1 MDRVTQMVGK
11 PGRRKMTRRTA
22 QEKRTIVEQTFV
34 PGMSVSRVA
43 RDNDV
48 NANQVF
54 DWRKQYHEGRLGS
67 PQEISATWIPVTV
80 ETAPAVP
87 AAHPSPAA
95 ETVAEVNG
103 TVCLELPKGKL
114 SVSGHVNPE
123 VLRTFLQYLLR

>member
-1 MDRVTQMVGK
+1 MDRVTQMVVK

-22 QEKRTIVEQTFV
+22 QEKLTIVEQTFL

-43 RDNDV
+43 RANDV

-67 PQEISATWIPVTV
+67 PQGISDTWIPVTV

-87 AAHPSPAA
+87 AAHALPA
-95 ETVAEVNG
+95 ETVPDVNG

-114 SVSGHVNPE
+114 SVSGHVDPD
-123 VLRTFLQYLLR
+123 VLRTFLQCLLR